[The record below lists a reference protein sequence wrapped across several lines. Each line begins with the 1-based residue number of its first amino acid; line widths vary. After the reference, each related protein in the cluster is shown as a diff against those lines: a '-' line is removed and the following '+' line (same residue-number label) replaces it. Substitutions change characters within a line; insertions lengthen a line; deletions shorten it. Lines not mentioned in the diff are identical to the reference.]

1 MIVIDELK
9 HNKVVQVHMPKNSDF
24 FARFG
29 YSNPSESQYSGDDEI
44 PQYSSKIQTLHD
56 IDNQYK
62 DFIPSDDKSE

>member
-29 YSNPSESQYSGDDEI
+29 YSNPSQSQYSGDEDI
-44 PQYSSKIQTLHD
+44 PDYSSKIQTYHD
-56 IDNQYK
+56 LDNQYK
-62 DFIPSDDKSE
+62 DFIPPTE